1 MKKIFI
7 GVGHGGLDYG
17 AVNGEYKE
25 SEIAL
30 EIAETVC
37 SELVR
42 HGVNAVLSRTS
53 QGTDAETDLPVKIA
67 QCNSFDPDLAVDIHI
82 NAGGGKG
89 FEAIVYHGGGT
100 SLDMGQNIEAEVLK
114 IGQNSRGMKTRL
126 NSQGNDYF
134 GWIRQVNA
142 PSVILEAAFIDNPA
156 DLLLIKTAEGR
167 RNFGIAYA
175 KGLLRTI
182 GIEYINADKKEDTM
196 TYKTINDIPD
206 WGKKTVEK
214 LIEKKALSGTGSGEL
229 NMSYDMLRIM
239 VVLDRLGKLD

>member
-1 MKKIFI
+1 M
-7 GVGHGGLDYG
+7 
-17 AVNGEYKE
+17 NGEYKE

-30 EIAETVC
+30 EIAETVYD
-37 SELVR
+37 ELTR

-67 QCNSFDPDLAVDIHI
+67 HCNSFDPDLAVDIHI

-89 FEAIVYHGGGT
+89 FEAIVYHGGGK
-100 SLDMGQNIEAEVLK
+100 SLAMGQNIEAEVLK

-134 GWIRQVNA
+134 GWIRQVDA

-175 KGLLRTI
+175 KGLLKTL
-182 GIEYINADKKEDTM
+182 GIEYVDADADEKKEDIM
-196 TYKTINDIPD
+196 IYKTINDIPD
-206 WGKKTVEK
+206 WGKKTVGK